1 MGSNGGRAV
10 WRDGKVSSF
19 IIPGNFRAEHYC
31 MGPRFDDLTS
41 DRQRRL
47 FTCACCRSI
56 WHLLLDERS
65 RHAVEVAERY
75 ADAKASEEEL
85 QAATAAALAVVLG
98 PEEERRHRR
107 QKAQERNPHGPPPLD
122 PDALVL
128 HNAAAGSPAPVAG
141 YRVGRAAE
149 SAGATQILAELAQ
162 EAVGVFLSKWV
173 ERLAPKE
180 PVTIADQVL
189 FNDGLW
195 SPIDDFLQSAIGEE
209 VDAESTKQGYFLS
222 DIVRAPAANSSSPPQ
237 PLSAAVLNWNGR
249 AIPRLAEAIY
259 QERRMPEGTLDNN
272 RLGILAAALVAAG
285 CDNEALIHHCR
296 STGPHIRG
304 CSALDLCLGLS

>member
-1 MGSNGGRAV
+1 MANFNRQGSG
-10 WRDGKVSSF
+10 
-19 IIPGNFRAEHYC
+19 
-31 MGPRFDDLTS
+31 FDDLTS

-47 FTCACCRSI
+47 FACACCRSI
-56 WHLLLDERS
+56 WHHLHDERS

-98 PEEERRHRR
+98 SEEERRRRR
-107 QKAQERNPHGPPPLD
+107 QEAQERNPHGPRSLD
-122 PDALVL
+122 PDALRL
-128 HNAAAGSPAPVAG
+128 HNAEAGNPAPVAA

-149 SAGATQILAELAQ
+149 SKGATQVLAELVQ
-162 EAVGVFLSKWV
+162 SAVGVFLSRWV
-173 ERLAPKE
+173 ERLVPKE
-180 PVTIADQVL
+180 PVTSADQAL

-195 SPIDDFLQSAIGEE
+195 SPIDDFLQSAIGEA
-209 VDAESTKQGYFLS
+209 VDAEATKQGHFLS
-222 DIVRAPAANSSSPPQ
+222 DIVRVPATGFSSPPQ

-272 RLGILAAALVAAG
+272 QLGILAAALVAAG
-285 CDNEALIHHCR
+285 CDNEALIQHCR
-296 STGPHIRG
+296 SAGPHIRG
-304 CSALDLCLGLS
+304 CWAVDLLLGKR